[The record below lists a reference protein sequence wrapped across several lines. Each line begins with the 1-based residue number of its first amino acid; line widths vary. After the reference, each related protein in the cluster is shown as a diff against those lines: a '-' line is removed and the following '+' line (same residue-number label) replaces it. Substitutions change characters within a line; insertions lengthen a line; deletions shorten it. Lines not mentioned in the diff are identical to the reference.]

1 MTSTPRWVLFFTRK
15 IIDTFYSRWIKH
27 LSTNSTFFKTE
38 QRFLVYAMLTFG
50 TTDLCLHRMIYTNNI
65 IPLSRRLLSQ
75 KLSEHWDLGISYTVE
90 PASLLCLGACTFAS
104 HKLRFVCCRRS
115 WFSPKDHPGWDE
127 NEPWIWYDLRLRD
140 YWYYPPGFAEVTVL
154 IGHAVPKL

>member
-27 LSTNSTFFKTE
+27 LSTISTFFKTE

-127 NEPWIWYDLRLRD
+127 KRD
-140 YWYYPPGFAEVTVL
+140 INLIRPQTEGFFYISPFDNDWT
-154 IGHAVPKL
+154 IQFMSRRI